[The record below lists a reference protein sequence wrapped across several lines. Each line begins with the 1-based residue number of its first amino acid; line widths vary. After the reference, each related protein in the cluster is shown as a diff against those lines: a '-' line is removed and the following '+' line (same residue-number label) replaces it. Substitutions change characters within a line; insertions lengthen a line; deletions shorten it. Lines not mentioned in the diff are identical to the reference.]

1 MNRKSQPGLGEL
13 LRHVSELVELG
24 AQEHDQ
30 QMGVNDRARCPP
42 VLRVIGAGAQTITEI
57 TARTHL
63 TQGAIRQTVGHMETD
78 GVIPRQRAG
87 DGRKSTLQL
96 TAAEKKL
103 VGRLDSHWATTF
115 EAIEHPE
122 HEVGYPL
129 RQVQAR
135 TARALEQQGFSERLH
150 RIKKGF
156 ATGAA
161 QHE

>member
-1 MNRKSQPGLGEL
+1 MNRKNQPGLGEL

-63 TQGAIRQTVGHMETD
+63 TQGAIRQTVGYMETD

-96 TAAEKKL
+96 TAAGKKL
-103 VGRLDSHWATTF
+103 VGRLALGH
-115 EAIEHPE
+115 H
-122 HEVGYPL
+122 L
-129 RQVQAR
+129 RGHRASGARGRLPAAPGPGQDGSSRGTAGILGTPAQDQAR
-135 TARALEQQGFSERLH
+135 LRNGSRTA
-150 RIKKGF
+150 
-156 ATGAA
+156 
-161 QHE
+161 